1 MTASEIKDILSKEY
15 PFRIELHAHT
25 NPVSG
30 CSEILPEE
38 MAKIYNQKGY
48 DGIVITNH
56 LFPWD
61 AKDKE
66 SYITRHLSGYEETKK
81 AAEGTNLKVYLG
93 AEVRFEENSN
103 DYLIYGVDREILE
116 SFFDYYKKGIKA
128 FRTEVK
134 LPNSVFVQAH
144 PFRNGMVRAE
154 SQYLDGIETLNLHPN
169 HNSAVAVATRYA
181 KEQGFKIK
189 TIGSDFHHKNVG
201 HEGVS
206 ALRTRFLPKDSF
218 EIAEIL
224 KSGDYIFEIGEDA
237 LVLP

>member
-1 MTASEIKDILSKEY
+1 MTVKSLKETLAKEY
-15 PFRIELHAHT
+15 PIRIELHAHT
-25 NPVSG
+25 KPVSG
-30 CSEILPEE
+30 CSEVLPEE
-38 MAKIYNQKGY
+38 MVKIYSDKGY
-48 DGIVITNH
+48 DGVVITNH
-56 LFPWD
+56 FYHSEN
-61 AKDKE
+61 KKE
-66 SYITRHLSGYEETKK
+66 YIDNYLKGYEDTLK
-81 AAEGTNLKVYLG
+81 AAEGSNLKIYLG
-93 AEVRFEENSN
+93 AEVRFIESPN
-103 DYLIYGVDREILE
+103 DYLIYGVDRKILE
-116 SFFDYYKKGIKA
+116 DCFDYYYEGLA
-128 FRTEVK
+128 AYRTAVT

-144 PFRNGMVRAE
+144 PFRRDMIRVD
-154 SQYLDGIETLNLHPN
+154 SKYLDGIETLNLHPN

-181 KEQGFKIK
+181 REQGFKIK

>member
-1 MTASEIKDILSKEY
+1 MTVQSLKETLAKEY
-15 PFRIELHAHT
+15 PIRIELHAHT